1 MSAGRIILVDDDAE
15 LRFSTAQGLELAGFE
30 VLATDQPEAVPD
42 LVGYGFPGI
51 VLTDIRMPGLDGISL
66 MTRIHGLDRDL
77 PVILC
82 TGHGDVQLAVRAMR
96 EGAHDFV
103 EKPFSAGQL
112 AETCARAL
120 EYRRLVLENRV
131 LRAAAGQRDDLE
143 TRLPG
148 RSTAMIDLR
157 RRLRTLGPSET
168 DVLIVGQTGTG
179 KEVVARALH
188 DLSPRAGRPF
198 VAIDCA
204 ALPEAQIESE
214 LFGHEAGA
222 FPGAMRARYGRFEH
236 ARGGTVLLDD
246 IGSMPLAAQG
256 RLLRVVEARVIT
268 PLGSNEARP
277 LDIRILATSRTP
289 LEPEVAAGRFRA
301 DLFYRLAVVSLTVP
315 PLSARPED
323 IPILFARL
331 LTEAAARQ
339 RAEAPAPLPPA
350 LLEALTRRP
359 WPGNVRELRNAAERH
374 ALGLGLDPLPDPG
387 SDGAPRARP
396 GDAGRDLPGAGAGIG
411 RLSERVARFERAEI
425 ERALA
430 AHGGRL
436 KPAQETLG
444 LSRKTLYEKM
454 QRLGIDKSRFRPR
467 PDRDPDRN
475 PDRNPGGD
483 PA

>member
-1 MSAGRIILVDDDAE
+1 MGAGRIILVDDDAE
-15 LRFSTAQGLELAGFE
+15 LRASTAQALDLAGFE

-51 VLTDIRMPGLDGISL
+51 VVTDIRMPGLDGVSL
-66 MTRIHGLDRDL
+66 MGRIHALDRDL
-77 PVILC
+77 PVILI

-96 EGAHDFV
+96 EGAQDFI

-120 EYRRLVLENRV
+120 DYRRLVLENRV

-143 TRLPG
+143 VRLPG
-148 RSTAMIDLR
+148 RSGAMIDLR
-157 RRLRTLGPSET
+157 RRLRTIGPSET
-168 DVLIVGQTGTG
+168 DVLIIGETGTG

-198 VAIDCA
+198 VTIDCA

-214 LFGHEAGA
+214 LFGHEIGA

-246 IGSMPLAAQG
+246 IGSMPMAAQG
-256 RLLRVVEARVIT
+256 RLLRVVEERLVT

-277 LDIRILATSRTP
+277 LDIRIIATSRAA
-289 LEPEVAAGRFRA
+289 LEPEVEAGRFRA
-301 DLFYRLAVVSLTVP
+301 DLFYRLNVVSLNVP
-315 PLSARPED
+315 TLAARPED

-331 LTEAAARQ
+331 LADAGARQ
-339 RAEAPAPLPPA
+339 RVEPPPPSSAA
-350 LLEALTRRP
+350 LGALMRRD
-359 WPGNVRELRNAAERH
+359 WPGNVRELRNTAERF
-374 ALGLGLDPLPDPG
+374 ALGLGDALPEP
-387 SDGAPRARP
+387 AATTPAT
-396 GDAGRDLPGAGAGIG
+396 AGGAGE
-411 RLSERVARFERAEI
+411 RLAERVAAFEKAEI

-430 AHGGRL
+430 AHGGAL
-436 KPAQETLG
+436 KPVYAALG

-454 QRLGIDKSRFRPR
+454 QKLGIDKSRF
-467 PDRDPDRN
+467 
-475 PDRNPGGD
+475 GGEG
-483 PA
+483 